1 MLTKFSYYYKQ
12 NKYASSYSAYD
23 AEIKRVRCLV
33 KNILLFPSSYKQ
45 QPLLP
50 HFSPNKLKK
59 HVIQHKIILLSI
71 SSQTEASISL
81 SFTYATE

>member
-23 AEIKRVRCLV
+23 AEIKQVRCLV

-45 QPLLP
+45 YPLLP

-59 HVIQHKIILLSI
+59 HVIQHKVILLSI
-71 SSQTEASISL
+71 SSQTKAPTSRY
-81 SFTYATE
+81 FKYATE